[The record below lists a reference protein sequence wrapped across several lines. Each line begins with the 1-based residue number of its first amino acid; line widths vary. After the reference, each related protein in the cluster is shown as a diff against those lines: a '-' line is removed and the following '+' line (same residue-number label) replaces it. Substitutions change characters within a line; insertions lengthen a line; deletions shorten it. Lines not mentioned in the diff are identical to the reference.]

1 MNCSRDPCLA
11 MERKVKSRRLH
22 PAKTGPACRREA
34 QARIPAASVDRGP
47 MVQVLLVE
55 SELRDTV
62 PFENT
67 MSRYMRKA
75 VARAEVVLTLLGTL
89 MVLVTLTNPSAIAV
103 ETALLLIGFLMIAIA
118 SFAGL

>member
-1 MNCSRDPCLA
+1 
-11 MERKVKSRRLH
+11 
-22 PAKTGPACRREA
+22 
-34 QARIPAASVDRGP
+34 

-55 SELRDTV
+55 SELRNTV